1 MRPTE
6 PLALH
11 HSWPLFERAR
21 HFALGR
27 IDDGAPL
34 MSAGD
39 VDAFQR
45 CRSTPLPIGLWECAL
60 PDNRLDWSGEVY
72 DIFGLPRRAAV
83 TRDEC
88 VALYCEESRAVMERL
103 RAYAIKHRRGFTV
116 DVEIRPATGDAARW
130 MRLITAPV
138 CEDDKVVRL
147 RGVKQWLPPA

>member
-27 IDDGAPL
+27 IEDGDRLLSAADISAFRRNGGAPRTL
-34 MSAGD
+34 G
-39 VDAFQR
+39 Q
-45 CRSTPLPIGLWECAL
+45 WECDL
-60 PDNRLDWSGEVY
+60 LDSRLDWSDEVY
-72 DIFGLPRRAAV
+72 DIFGLPRGAAV
-83 TRDEC
+83 TRDES

-130 MRLITAPV
+130 MRLIAAPV
-138 CEDDKVVRL
+138 CEDDTVVRL
-147 RGVKQWLPPA
+147 RGVKQWLPPV